1 MQFSLHSYVQAI
13 FANLSRWTELEKPDY
28 VSGENQKEFVLA
40 EQRLG
45 RLLNCFYTR
54 LVLGFWKASERGLC
68 RNLCKSDKRFWTGQ
82 TFWVGRLGMRGAGQ
96 GDGDTQ
102 TRPLRPPP
110 FFVWVCIW
118 GGGTLV
124 CHPYFVICHLHFLAC
139 ETQHARLVQSDLFK
153 IFVRIADGNLCLDCF
168 LRM

>member
-13 FANLSRWTELEKPDY
+13 YANLSRWTELEKPDY

-68 RNLCKSDKRFWTGQ
+68 RNFCKSDKRFWTGQ
-82 TFWVGRLGMRGAGQ
+82 TFWVGRLGMREAGQ

-102 TRPLRPPP
+102 TRPLRLPP
-110 FFVWVCIW
+110 FFFGLSFW
-118 GGGTLV
+118 GGGTFV
-124 CHPYFVICHLHFLAC
+124 CYPYFVIATCISQLAKLNTPGWC
-139 ETQHARLVQSDLFK
+139 NQICLRYLSELLTGTFAW
-153 IFVRIADGNLCLDCF
+153 IAF
-168 LRM
+168 